1 MGVNPRR
8 QQRGAIFCRQ
18 LNKAGVPFFIAD
30 TATGEA
36 GDFPR
41 REEDQHPAG
50 LQLVVHLLQR
60 RFSGA
65 AMNIIY
71 RDKQRAQGLKVGE
84 HAVGDHFDIAAHAGY
99 RIQERQ
105 AVEGAGGVVGDN
117 DQRAIFGDLFE
128 IVRRDGAADIEVFQ
142 HLFDRIKPLQVAV
155 TVGKLLKL
163 FLIK

>member
-1 MGVNPRR
+1 MSDIQRAGVKQGAVAGVNPRR

-30 TATGEA
+30 TVAGQT

-50 LQLVVHLLQR
+50 LQLLVHLLQR

-71 RDKQRAQGLKVGE
+71 RDKQRAQG
-84 HAVGDHFDIAAHAGY
+84 A
-99 RIQERQ
+99 Q
-105 AVEGAGGVVGDN
+105 GG
-117 DQRAIFGDLFE
+117 
-128 IVRRDGAADIEVFQ
+128 
-142 HLFDRIKPLQVAV
+142 
-155 TVGKLLKL
+155 
-163 FLIK
+163 